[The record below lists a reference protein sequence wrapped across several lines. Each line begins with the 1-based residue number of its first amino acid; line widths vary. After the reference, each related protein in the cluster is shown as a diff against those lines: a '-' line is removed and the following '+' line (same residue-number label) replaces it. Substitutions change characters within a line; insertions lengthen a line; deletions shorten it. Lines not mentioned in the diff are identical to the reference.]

1 MKLAGKVAIVTGG
14 SRGIGL
20 AIARALGAEGARV
33 AIAARTAS
41 ELEAARDRLNDKGIE
56 VLALPTDVAKLAD
69 VEALVDAVLTRW
81 GRVDVLVNNAGVNG
95 AIGRLDE
102 CDPAE
107 WKHAFEVNLFG
118 TMHACRAVLPPM
130 RRQRSGKIVNL
141 AGGGVGGPGVAPRVS
156 AYAASK
162 AAIVQL
168 TESLGRELAGDGIQ
182 VNAIAPGAV
191 VTEMTAAVVAAGPDK
206 AGKELYER
214 TLKQRESGGEP
225 PELAA
230 RLVVWLASEA
240 SGGLTGKMLSAKW
253 DKVDAI
259 DPTAAN
265 RSSLFALRRIDG
277 ALFCECARYPSGHAG
292 DAEVHKQ

>member
-33 AIAARTAS
+33 AIASRTHK
-41 ELEAARDRLNDKGIE
+41 EVDAARHQLEKEHVE
-56 VLALPTDVAKLAD
+56 VLGRPTDVTRLD
-69 VEALVDAVLTRW
+69 QVQALVADALERW
-81 GRVDVLVNNAGVNG
+81 GRVDVLVNNAGING
-95 AIGRLDE
+95 AIGRIDE

-107 WKHAFEVNLFG
+107 WKQAIDVNLFG
-118 TMHACRAVLPPM
+118 TMHACRAVLPTM
-130 RRQRSGKIVNL
+130 RERRSGKIVNL

-168 TESLGRELAGDGIQ
+168 TESLARELAVDGIQ
-182 VNAIAPGAV
+182 VNAISPGAV
-191 VTEMTAAVVAAGPDK
+191 VTEMTAAVVAAGPEK

-225 PELAA
+225 PDLAA
-230 RLVVWLASEA
+230 KLVVWLASEA

-253 DKVDAI
+253 DKPEGI
-259 DPTAAN
+259 DIEAAN
-265 RSSLFALRRIDG
+265 RSSLYTLRRIDG
-277 ALFCECARYPSGHAG
+277 ALFE
-292 DAEVHKQ
+292 EVPKR

>member
-1 MKLAGKVAIVTGG
+1 MKLTGRVAIVTGG

-33 AIAARTAS
+33 AVAARTAS
-41 ELEAARDRLNDKGIE
+41 ELEVARAKLQAERIE
-56 VLALPTDVAKLAD
+56 VLALPTDVSKQAD

-81 GRVDVLVNNAGVNG
+81 TRVDVLVNNAGVNG

-107 WKHAFEVNLFG
+107 WKQAFEVNVFG
-118 TMHACRAVLPPM
+118 TMLACRAVLPRM
-130 RRQRSGKIVNL
+130 RVQRSGKIINL

-168 TESLGRELAGDGIQ
+168 TESLAREVAGDGIQ

-191 VTEMTAAVVAAGPDK
+191 VTDMMAAVVAAGPEK

-214 TLKQRESGGEP
+214 TLAQRESGGEP

-253 DKVDAI
+253 DKVDGV
-259 DPTAAN
+259 DPDAAN

-277 ALFCECARYPSGHAG
+277 ALF
-292 DAEVHKQ
+292 DEVRKG